1 MAKQLVEF
9 LKNKGLHIACA
20 ESCTGGLIA
29 AALTAVPGASACLD
43 MSVVTY
49 SNEAKNKLIQVPK
62 GMLDEFGAV
71 SHEVAKAMAEGVLAL
86 AAADIAIA
94 VTGIAGPD
102 GGTPE
107 KPVGLV
113 FIGIATKKCTDV
125 TRCCF
130 DGDRDTVRAQTVV
143 KALDLAYNKLK
154 EECYE

>member
-29 AALTAVPGASACLD
+29 AALTSVPGASACLEI
-43 MSVVTY
+43 SVVTY
-49 SNEAKNKLIQVPK
+49 SNAAKTKLICVPEPV
-62 GMLDEFGAV
+62 LDKFGAV
-71 SHEVAKAMAEGVLAL
+71 SYEVAKAMAEGVLVL
-86 AAADIAIA
+86 SEADLAIA

-113 FIGIATKKCTDV
+113 FIGIATPNGTEV
-125 TRCCF
+125 TRCRF
-130 DGDRDTVRAQTVV
+130 DGNRESVRAQTVE
-143 KALDLAYNKLK
+143 KALSLAYNKAK
-154 EECYE
+154 EESYE